1 MKNKKGVENMKKFVV
16 RDMVSGNVVALIKTN
31 NGKNALRI
39 FKQGLLSTGFYEIHK
54 ENGNWVLSST
64 YGSYFKA
71 IETV

>member
-1 MKNKKGVENMKKFVV
+1 MKKFVV

-39 FKQGLLSTGFYEIHK
+39 FKQELLSTGFYEIHK